1 MGFFKGILQ
10 LFQWLAAKGMRQ
22 QEKGGEKKGGGNGGE
37 KIGRAHV

>member
-22 QEKGGEKKGGGNGGE
+22 QEKGGEWEEKGEE
-37 KIGRAHV
+37 KCEALRV